1 MPGTALAPVGP
12 AALAIR
18 KRIENQ
24 GIEILP
30 DSDRYKVRHK
40 VKSSSSNSLYMVSFD
55 AAPGAGYWVCNCLGY
70 LRHGSCRHIE
80 ASGLKGRKFGKDLA
94 TLKALTCRL

>member
-1 MPGTALAPVGP
+1 MPGTALATTP

-18 KRIENQ
+18 KRIESQ
-24 GIEILP
+24 GLEILP

-40 VKSSSSNSLYMVSFD
+40 VKSSSTDDYYLVSFD
-55 AAPGAGYWVCNCLGY
+55 AAPGAGYWVCNCRGY

-80 ASGLKGRKFGKDLA
+80 ASGLNGRKLGKDFA
-94 TLKALTCRL
+94 TLRALGL